1 MASKRKRPRLH
12 VGRGLLRLKTRR
24 AAFAPLL
31 TVHYSLFTAFM
42 TYRGRFA
49 PTPSGP
55 LHFGSLVAALASWLE
70 ARHAGGEWLIRVDD
84 LDPPREVP
92 GAADTIL
99 RQLETF
105 GLHWDGPVRYQSQRH
120 FAYQEAVDAL
130 LDRGY
135 AFHCR
140 LTRKQLAALNHNHPG
155 ISASVPAAEDT
166 AIRLQVPDRALSYQ
180 DGIQGAITNNLHRD
194 GGAFVIRRRDGLF
207 GYQLACA
214 LDDADDGIT
223 HVLRGAD
230 LLDSTLRQ
238 RWLLE
243 CLDRPAPEYAHL
255 PVVSDGRNLKLSKS
269 TGSEALDPTR
279 ASQLLTTALHC
290 LGLQPPS
297 DLQDERPAVLLAW
310 GTAHYPDHQWP
321 AGRQQPLPDELKVQR

>member
-1 MASKRKRPRLH
+1 LILPAWRPRQSFL
-12 VGRGLLRLKTRR
+12 RGFLRFSALLFSS
-24 AAFAPLL
+24 AQLL
-31 TVHYSLFTAFM
+31 IINYSLLIAFM

-130 LDRGY
+130 LDRGH

-166 AIRLQVPDRALSYQ
+166 AIRLQVPDRELDYP
-180 DGIQGAITNNLHRD
+180 DGIQGRISNNLHQD

-243 CLDRPAPEYAHL
+243 CLGRPAPEYAHL

-279 ASQLLTTALHC
+279 ASQLLTAALHC

-321 AGRQQPLPDELKVQR
+321 AGRQQPLPDELNVQR

>member
-1 MASKRKRPRLH
+1 ML
-12 VGRGLLRLKTRR
+12 
-24 AAFAPLL
+24 
-31 TVHYSLFTAFM
+31 
-42 TYRGRFA
+42 YRGRFA

-70 ARHAGGEWLIRVDD
+70 ARAHQGLWLVRIDD

-99 RQLETF
+99 FQLEQF
-105 GLHWDGPVRYQSQRH
+105 GLYWDGSVHYQSQRH
-120 FAYQEAVDAL
+120 DAYQQAIEQLLRQQDAF
-130 LDRGY
+130 Y
-135 AFHCR
+135 CS
-140 LTRKQLAALNHNHPG
+140 LTRKELAALDHHHPG
-155 ISASVPAAEDT
+155 SAVATDASADA
-166 AIRLQVPDRALSYQ
+166 AIRLAVPDRQLCYQ
-180 DGIQGAITNNLHRD
+180 DGIQGRVCNNLHRD

-243 CLDRPAPEYAHL
+243 CLGRTAPHYAHL
-255 PVVSDGRNLKLSKS
+255 PVVTDGRDTKLSKS
-269 TGSEALDPTR
+269 GGSQALDPGR
-279 ASQLLTTALHC
+279 ASQLLSAALHC
-290 LGLQPPS
+290 MGLQPS
-297 DLQDERPAVLLAW
+297 TDLHGASPTTLLEW
-310 GTAHYPDHQWP
+310 GKLHYPQHQWP
-321 AGRQQPLPDELKVQR
+321 PGRQQPLPCELKVQS

>member
-1 MASKRKRPRLH
+1 
-12 VGRGLLRLKTRR
+12 
-24 AAFAPLL
+24 
-31 TVHYSLFTAFM
+31 M

-166 AIRLQVPDRALSYQ
+166 AIRLQVPDRELDYP
-180 DGIQGAITNNLHRD
+180 DGIQGRISNNLHQD

-243 CLDRPAPEYAHL
+243 CLGKPAPEYAHL

-279 ASQLLTTALHC
+279 ASQLLTAALHC

-310 GTAHYPDHQWP
+310 GTA
-321 AGRQQPLPDELKVQR
+321 

>member
-1 MASKRKRPRLH
+1 
-12 VGRGLLRLKTRR
+12 
-24 AAFAPLL
+24 
-31 TVHYSLFTAFM
+31 M

-55 LHFGSLVAALASWLE
+55 LPFGSLVAALASWLE
-70 ARHAGGEWLIRVDD
+70 ARHAGGEWLVRVDD

-120 FAYQEAVDAL
+120 FAYQEAVDTL
-130 LDRGY
+130 LDSGH

-140 LTRKQLAALNHNHPG
+140 LTRKQLADLDHNHPG
-155 ISASVPAAEDT
+155 ISAAVPAAADT
-166 AIRLQVPDRALSYQ
+166 AIRLQVPDRELRYLDA
-180 DGIQGAITNNLHRD
+180 IQGRISNNLHQD

-243 CLDRPAPEYAHL
+243 CLGRPAPDYAHL
-255 PVVSDGRNLKLSKS
+255 PVITDGRDLKLSKS
-269 TGSEALDPTR
+269 AGSEALDPAR
-279 ASQLLTTALHC
+279 ANLLLTAALRC
-290 LGLQPPS
+290 IGLQPPS
-297 DLQDERPAVLLAW
+297 DLQGASPAELLAW

-321 AGRQQPLPDELKVQR
+321 AGRQQPLPEALQATS

>member
-1 MASKRKRPRLH
+1 
-12 VGRGLLRLKTRR
+12 
-24 AAFAPLL
+24 
-31 TVHYSLFTAFM
+31 M

-130 LDRGY
+130 LDRGH

-155 ISASVPAAEDT
+155 ISASVPATEDT
-166 AIRLQVPDRALSYQ
+166 AIRLQVPDRELDYP
-180 DGIQGAITNNLHRD
+180 DGIQGRISNNLHQD

-321 AGRQQPLPDELKVQR
+321 AGRQRPLPDELKVQR

>member
-1 MASKRKRPRLH
+1 MP
-12 VGRGLLRLKTRR
+12 
-24 AAFAPLL
+24 
-31 TVHYSLFTAFM
+31 
-42 TYRGRFA
+42 YRGRFA

-70 ARHAGGEWLIRVDD
+70 ARAAGGEWLVRVDD

-99 RQLETF
+99 WQLEQF
-105 GLHWDGPVRYQSQRH
+105 GLEWDHSVIYQSQRH
-120 FAYQEAVDAL
+120 SAYQAAVDQL
-130 LDRGY
+130 LEQGH
-135 AFHCR
+135 AFYCT
-140 LTRKQLAALNHNHPG
+140 LTRKQLAALDHNHPG
-155 ISASVPAAEDT
+155 IRAAVDASADAS
-166 AIRLQVPDRALSYQ
+166 IRLAVPDRELCYG
-180 DGIQGAITNNLHRD
+180 DDIQGEVCNNLHND

-243 CLDRPAPEYAHL
+243 CLGRPAPHYAHL
-255 PVVSDGRNLKLSKS
+255 PVITDGRDTKLSKS
-269 TGSEALDPTR
+269 GGSEALDPGR
-279 ASQLLTTALHC
+279 ASKLLSAALYC
-290 LGLQPPS
+290 MGLQPPK
-297 DLQDERPAVLLAW
+297 DLQGAPPATLLEW
-310 GTAHYPDHQWP
+310 GKVHYPEHHWP
-321 AGRQQPLPDELKVQR
+321 PGRQQPLPAELKVES

>member
-1 MASKRKRPRLH
+1 
-12 VGRGLLRLKTRR
+12 
-24 AAFAPLL
+24 
-31 TVHYSLFTAFM
+31 M

-70 ARHAGGEWLIRVDD
+70 ARHAGGEWLVRVDD
-84 LDPPREVP
+84 LDPPREMP
-92 GAADTIL
+92 GAADAIL

-105 GLHWDGPVRYQSQRH
+105 GLHWDGAVRYQSQRH
-120 FAYQEAVDAL
+120 SAYQLAVDAL
-130 LDRGY
+130 LDSGH

-140 LTRKQLAALNHNHPG
+140 LTRKQLAALDHNHPG
-155 ISASVPAAEDT
+155 ISAAVPAADDT
-166 AIRLQVPDRALSYQ
+166 AIRLQVPDRELDYQ
-180 DGIQGAITNNLHRD
+180 DGIQGRISNNLHQD

-243 CLDRPAPEYAHL
+243 CLGRPAPDYAHL
-255 PVVSDGRNLKLSKS
+255 PVVTDGRDMKLSKS
-269 TGSEALDPTR
+269 AGSEALDPAR
-279 ASQLLTTALHC
+279 ASLLLTAALRC
-290 LGLQPPS
+290 MGLQPPS
-297 DLQDERPAVLLAW
+297 DLQGASPATLLAW
-310 GTAHYPDHQWP
+310 GTTHYPDHQWP
-321 AGRQQPLPDELKVQR
+321 AGRQQPLPDELQATS

>member
-1 MASKRKRPRLH
+1 
-12 VGRGLLRLKTRR
+12 
-24 AAFAPLL
+24 
-31 TVHYSLFTAFM
+31 M

-130 LDRGY
+130 LDRGH

-166 AIRLQVPDRALSYQ
+166 AIRLQVPDRELDYP
-180 DGIQGAITNNLHRD
+180 DGIQGRISNNLHQD

-243 CLDRPAPEYAHL
+243 CLGRPAPDYAHL

-321 AGRQQPLPDELKVQR
+321 AGRQRPLPDELKVQR

>member
-1 MASKRKRPRLH
+1 MS
-12 VGRGLLRLKTRR
+12 
-24 AAFAPLL
+24 
-31 TVHYSLFTAFM
+31 
-42 TYRGRFA
+42 YRGRFA

-70 ARHAGGEWLIRVDD
+70 ARHAGGEWLVRVDD

-120 FAYQEAVDAL
+120 FAYQEAVDTL
-130 LDRGY
+130 LDSGH

-140 LTRKQLAALNHNHPG
+140 LTRKQLADLDHNHPG
-155 ISASVPAAEDT
+155 ISAAVPAAADT
-166 AIRLQVPDRALSYQ
+166 AIRLQVPDRELRYLDA
-180 DGIQGAITNNLHRD
+180 IQGRISNNLHQD

-243 CLDRPAPEYAHL
+243 CLGRPAPDYAHL
-255 PVVSDGRNLKLSKS
+255 PVITDGRDLKLSKS
-269 TGSEALDPTR
+269 AGSEALDPAR
-279 ASQLLTTALHC
+279 ANLLLTAALRC
-290 LGLQPPS
+290 IGLQPPS
-297 DLQDERPAVLLAW
+297 DLQGASPAELLAW

-321 AGRQQPLPDELKVQR
+321 AGRQQPLPEALQATS

>member
-1 MASKRKRPRLH
+1 MN
-12 VGRGLLRLKTRR
+12 
-24 AAFAPLL
+24 
-31 TVHYSLFTAFM
+31 
-42 TYRGRFA
+42 YRGRFA

-70 ARHAGGEWLIRVDD
+70 ARHAGGEWLVRVDD

-105 GLHWDGPVRYQSQRH
+105 GLYWDGAVRYQSQRH
-120 FAYQEAVDAL
+120 PAYQQAVETL
-130 LDRGY
+130 LDSGH

-140 LTRKQLAALNHNHPG
+140 LTRKQLAALDHNHPG
-155 ISASVPAAEDT
+155 ISAAVPAADT
-166 AIRLQVPDRALSYQ
+166 AIRLQVPDRELSYQ
-180 DGIQGAITNNLHRD
+180 DGIQGRISNNLHQD

-243 CLDRPAPEYAHL
+243 CLGRPAPDYAHL
-255 PVVSDGRNLKLSKS
+255 PVVTDGRDMKLSKS
-269 TGSEALDPTR
+269 RGSDALAADR
-279 ASQLLTTALHC
+279 ASQLLSTALSC
-290 LGLQPPS
+290 MGLSVSKALSGAPVK
-297 DLQDERPAVLLAW
+297 ELLDW
-310 GTAHYPDHQWP
+310 GIAHYHHHRWP
-321 AGRQQPLPDELKVQR
+321 PGRQQPLPAALI

>member
-1 MASKRKRPRLH
+1 
-12 VGRGLLRLKTRR
+12 
-24 AAFAPLL
+24 
-31 TVHYSLFTAFM
+31 M

-70 ARHAGGEWLIRVDD
+70 ARHAGGEWLVRVDD

-105 GLHWDGPVRYQSQRH
+105 GLYWDGPVRYQSQRH
-120 FAYQEAVDAL
+120 SAYQHAVETL
-130 LDRGY
+130 LNSGH

-155 ISASVPAAEDT
+155 ISAAVSAADDT
-166 AIRLQVPDRALSYQ
+166 AIRLQVPDRALTYQ
-180 DGIQGAITNNLHRD
+180 DGIQGTISNNLHHD

-243 CLDRPAPEYAHL
+243 CLGRPAPDYAHL
-255 PVVSDGRNLKLSKS
+255 PVVTDGRDLKLSKS
-269 TGSEALDPTR
+269 AGSEALNPALT
-279 ASQLLTTALHC
+279 SQLLTAALRC
-290 LGLQPPS
+290 MGLQPPS
-297 DLQDERPAVLLAW
+297 DLQGASPAALLAW
-310 GTAHYPDHQWP
+310 GTAHYPNHQWP
-321 AGRQQPLPDELKVQR
+321 AGRQQPLPDELQATS